1 MCAHVGDAS
10 HWSLRFGRSPRLDG
24 TPKLS
29 RVKVALSGLSHVGS
43 VRTNNEDRFL
53 IADITTGA
61 EIQGQALDGH
71 VLTDRGTLLVV
82 SDGMGGAEAG
92 EVASRIVVES
102 LRDGLVQAPPFVVAK
117 DALRGVVEQV
127 NLEIHN
133 EAMTNPSCKGM
144 GATLAAAWIVGSDAY
159 FAHVGDSRG
168 YLLRAGHM
176 RQVTRDQSMVESLVE
191 VGMIDRSAAES
202 HPQRNVIL
210 QAMGARPEV
219 AVAIERVELRRGDF
233 LLFCSDGL
241 SGKVTLDEMRDAI
254 LTTATLSDACSR
266 LVDLANARGGEDN
279 ITVVIAELD
288 GEGLPET
295 ALNERMTRTLKSL
308 SAFDF
313 KLGAGYAPPSAQPTH
328 SLGSDPVADE
338 APGPKVY
345 PPPGHPGT
353 PEAPS
358 ENELTLNIG
367 TLPAPKKS
375 ED

>member
-1 MCAHVGDAS
+1 M
-10 HWSLRFGRSPRLDG
+10 DG
-24 TPKLS
+24 LSQEPKV
-29 RVKVALSGLSHVGS
+29 RIALSGLSHVGS

-53 IADITTGA
+53 IADVTSGK
-61 EIQGQALDGH
+61 EVVGQALNGYY
-71 VLTDRGTLLVV
+71 LADRGTLLVV

-102 LRDGLVQAPPFVVAK
+102 LRDGLFQAPPVVVAD

-127 NLEIHN
+127 NVEIWN
-133 EAMTNPSCKGM
+133 EANSNPKCKGM
-144 GATLAAAWIVGSDAY
+144 GATLAAAWIIGSDALI
-159 FAHVGDSRG
+159 AHVGDSRG

-191 VGMIDRSAAES
+191 VGMIERSAAET

-241 SGKVTLDEMRDAI
+241 SGKVTQDEMRDAI
-254 LTTATLSDACSR
+254 LTTATLSDACGR

-288 GEGLPET
+288 GDGLPET

-308 SAFDF
+308 SEFDF
-313 KLGAGYAPPSAQPTH
+313 KLGAGYATPSTHPTH
-328 SLGSDPVADE
+328 ALGSDPVLEE
-338 APGPKVY
+338 APRPKEY
-345 PPPGHPGT
+345 PPPEHPGT
-353 PEAPS
+353 PAPPNVS
-358 ENELTLNIG
+358 DPTLNIG
-367 TLPAPKKS
+367 TLPAPKKPS
-375 ED
+375 AD